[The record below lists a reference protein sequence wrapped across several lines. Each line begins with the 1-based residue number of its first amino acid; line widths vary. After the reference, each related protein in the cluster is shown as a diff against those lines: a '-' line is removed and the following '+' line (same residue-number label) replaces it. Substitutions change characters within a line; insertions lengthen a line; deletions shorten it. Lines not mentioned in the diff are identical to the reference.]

1 LGRAVQ
7 AVASLLS
14 IAAAIGVEY
23 FIMHRM
29 YPDAPR
35 QVAAVQLFNN
45 LKLWVNY
52 FVVAAALF
60 PWWITLR
67 LAVRRWRALDGWSVG
82 LVIGSV
88 VHFALFYIVGIAWEV
103 RIFLP
108 FAMTLVPLTVTL
120 AYGRSSEV
128 QPTAKLRILR
138 FAPDDTSERLRRDD
152 TLERFAQDD
161 NLRQTGFLCR
171 ELLPFPSGSAMR
183 RPTRWVSSITPIIL
197 CGLRL
202 AAWS

>member
-1 LGRAVQ
+1 VQ

-14 IAAAIGVEY
+14 IAAAIGVAY

-52 FVVAAALF
+52 FVVAVALF

-88 VHFALFYIVGIAWEV
+88 VHFALFYILGIAWEV

-120 AYGRSSEV
+120 AYAAIERGAADGQSAEPSLRS
-128 QPTAKLRILR
+128 
-138 FAPDDTSERLRRDD
+138 
-152 TLERFAQDD
+152 
-161 NLRQTGFLCR
+161 G
-171 ELLPFPSGSAMR
+171 
-183 RPTRWVSSITPIIL
+183 
-197 CGLRL
+197 
-202 AAWS
+202 